1 MKASPFAGLFYF
13 VYFRLMQEASAN
25 PFLELK
31 QVVFLFNE
39 DSAKLKEQALLK
51 CSGVK
56 INGANTIKQY
66 HDALLFLLAY
76 PENKNLKSL
85 AESEMK
91 RLAERI
97 TKLPASQH
105 EKLDL
110 SGLAFTNTHGGFSI
124 SLIKWL
130 LKEFPDQA
138 CIHSFDEEG
147 IHPKEI
153 LKHALGEMEFEI
165 ASDEKLKSEA
175 WVAKA
180 SGTKNKNKQLQWV
193 INQFDKIE
201 ASDLIKD
208 QLMESLK
215 LYVTIEP
222 KEEHFSRSFGKVNQK
237 QNYFHDKG
245 LLKKFDERELINRKL
260 PQPKKLSQQQK
271 HEIINSSRVALC
283 LLNRETDPVTYCNE
297 DGLLYY
303 ELEHGLSIALFSML
317 PERRLPL
324 ESYIGF
330 MMFKNGY
337 PMAYGG
343 GWLFGKR
350 SLLGIN
356 IFEAFR
362 GGESAFVFAQLLRSY
377 KNAFGADYFEVEPY
391 QFGKDNPEGLQSGAF
406 WFYYRF
412 GFRPVDEQLNKLAT
426 EEAQKIQADKKYR
439 SPISTLKLFTKS
451 NVCVNFSNHPK
462 PINPSDISKYISQ
475 QIVKQFNGDR
485 TAAEK
490 YCNSKMKKELGVSSK
505 KLNLF
510 YGLCLKTEKL
520 SAAEKTKLKKFILEK
535 GESEFDYIN
544 LCNQIK
550 FNYTF

>member
-1 MKASPFAGLFYF
+1 MVTKEEDIIKNIRNATYSFGT
-13 VYFRLMQEASAN
+13 
-25 PFLELK
+25 
-31 QVVFLFNE
+31 
-39 DSAKLKEQALLK
+39 DSAANKKNALRVASTFKFKKPSSLAK
-51 CSGVK
+51 
-56 INGANTIKQY
+56 Y
-66 HDALLFLLAY
+66 HDLLLFLLAY
-76 PENKNLKSL
+76 PENSELRIL
-85 AESEMK
+85 AQNEMN
-91 RLAERI
+91 RLAHSVKHLSES
-97 TKLPASQH
+97 KK

-124 SLIKWL
+124 SIIKWL
-130 LKEFPDQA
+130 LKEFPEQVS
-138 CIHSFDEEG
+138 IHSFDEEG
-147 IHPKEI
+147 VHPKEI
-153 LKHALGEMEFEI
+153 LKHALGEMEFEL
-165 ASDEKLKSEA
+165 ASDEKLKPEA
-175 WVAKA
+175 WIAKA
-180 SGTKNKNKQLQWV
+180 SGTKNKSNQLQWFA
-193 INQFDKIE
+193 NQFENIK

-208 QLMESLK
+208 QLLDSLK

-222 KEEHFSRSFGKVNQK
+222 NTENFSRSFGNVNPSQT
-237 QNYFHDKG
+237 YFHNNG
-245 LLKKFDERELINRKL
+245 ILKKFDEAALINKKL
-260 PQPKKLSQQQK
+260 PASKKLSQQQK
-271 HEIINSSRVALC
+271 SEIIKVSRVALC

-297 DGLLYY
+297 DGLLYF

-343 GWLFGKR
+343 GWVFGKR

-362 GGESAFVFAQLLRSY
+362 GGESAFVFAQLLRTY

-412 GFRPVDEQLNKLAT
+412 GFRPVDEQLNKLAS
-426 EEAQKIQADKKYR
+426 EESQRIQLEKGYR
-439 SPISTLKLFTKS
+439 SPISVLKEFTKS
-451 NVCVNFSNHPK
+451 NVSVNFKGNEK

-475 QIVKQFNGDR
+475 QIIKQFNGDR
-485 TAAEK
+485 IAAEK
-490 YCNSKMKKELGVSSK
+490 YCNSKLKKELALRQAQDDKIASK

-520 SAAEKTKLKKFILEK
+520 SSADKAKLKKFILEK
-535 GESEFDYIN
+535 GSKNEFEHIK

-550 FNYTF
+550 FKYNF

>member
-1 MKASPFAGLFYF
+1 MQAVEQTPF
-13 VYFRLMQEASAN
+13 S
-25 PFLELK
+25 ELK
-31 QVVFLFNE
+31 KTAHVFNE
-39 DSAKLKEQALLK
+39 NSASLKHDLLLSCSKQKLNDTK
-51 CSGVK
+51 
-56 INGANTIKQY
+56 TIRHY
-66 HDALLFLLAY
+66 HDTLLFLLSY
-76 PENKNLKSL
+76 PENEKTL
-85 AESEMK
+85 ALAKSEMS
-91 RLAERI
+91 RLAEAVR
-97 TKLPASQH
+97 KLSDIKK

-110 SGLAFTNTHGGFSI
+110 SGLVFTNTHGGFSI

-130 LKEFPDQA
+130 LKEFPGTA
-138 CIHSFDEEG
+138 SVHSFDDEG

-153 LKHALGEMEFEI
+153 FKHALGEMEFEI
-165 ASDEKLKSEA
+165 ASDEKLKPEA
-175 WVAKA
+175 WLTKV
-180 SGTKNKNKQLQWV
+180 SGTKNKHKQLHWI
-193 INQFDKIE
+193 INAFGTIN

-208 QLMESLK
+208 QLMDSLK

-222 KEEHFSRSFGKVNQK
+222 KSENFSRSFGKVARK
-237 QNYFHDKG
+237 ENYFHSKG
-245 LLKKFDERELINRKL
+245 ILKKFNEQELIHRKL
-260 PQPKKLSQQQK
+260 PSPKKLSQQQK
-271 HEIINSSRVALC
+271 TEIINSSRIALC

-362 GGESAFVFAQLLRSY
+362 GGESAFVFAQLLRTY

-412 GFRPVDEQLNKLAT
+412 GFRPVNEQLNKLAT
-426 EEAQKIQADKKYR
+426 EEFQKIQSDKTYR

-451 NVCVNFSNHPK
+451 NVFVNFKGSEK

-485 TAAEK
+485 SGAEK
-490 YCNSKMKKELGVSSK
+490 KCLINLKKELGINISVKNPGIK

-510 YGLCLKTEKL
+510 YGLCLRIEKL
-520 SAAEKTKLKKFILEK
+520 SASDKAKLKKFILEK
-535 GESEFDYIN
+535 GNNEFEYIK
-544 LCNQIK
+544 LCGQIK
-550 FNYTF
+550 FKYTF